1 MGLTRRDKK
10 EARSTLKKIQ
20 NEKQKQSLLA
30 NPPER
35 TYKRQIVHTEM
46 PWPLQVILM
55 GKKDVLIF
63 ILIILIIVAVLGIY
77 GAYLLVQ
84 YILEII

>member
-10 EARSTLKKIQ
+10 EARYTLKKIQ
-20 NEKQKQSLLA
+20 KEKQKQSLLSA
-30 NPPER
+30 PPDR

-55 GKKDVLIF
+55 GKKDVLILILI
-63 ILIILIIVAVLGIY
+63 ILIILIIVGVY
-77 GAYLLVQ
+77 GAYLLAEFIWG
-84 YILEII
+84 YL